1 MARRYSTLGDV
12 IDQLKTNNDSSIDT
26 TEAVDSLHNTVS
38 SYFVKKE
45 RMDLEASREKS
56 AAKQKAPGGSGVTE
70 QVKKADGGLLGSL
83 KGLKGIGFL
92 GGLALLASA
101 VGGGVAKILA
111 GLGPAGVGLGAFFLG
126 LAGAE
131 AIINKFAS
139 KDAGEGIKKLLT
151 NLSEGLSSFSTKAFM
166 ALGTV
171 LAAGILFPGKTMKGL
186 AAVGIGLAG
195 FFTAIGG
202 SDKLIQM
209 MDGDGGAN
217 IKKLLTNIAGGLEAF
232 STKSF
237 LALGAAMAGGA
248 LISLF
253 PGGAA
258 AASVGLAAIGLGL
271 GAFITGL
278 AGISKLGAV
287 LGVDGSAFKVLVTN
301 IAGGL
306 SELNKIEGEGLLKK
320 IGAIAGIGPALL
332 SAMVGTG
339 GVQLIDG
346 LIDGAK
352 KIVNFLFGTDLK
364 DQKTT
369 RSNMIKDMVA
379 SLEPLKSIDIS
390 VADNLDRLSGAL
402 TKFMHNL
409 NDLSKISLK
418 GFESSVKD
426 LIAGMGIQL
435 DLIDKMANGGKVGTG
450 YFDGIPEV
458 DFKKGFL
465 DPGLKVD
472 DLVKKMNDV
481 NMILGKT
488 NIVQPLPPE
497 SQLKKDNIRPTETG
511 TSTAPSTTNTNNN
524 SSRSNVVVAPT
535 NNTNVSNKTTTNA
548 LISSGP
554 AVDLQDQ
561 MLAMGT

>member
-1 MARRYSTLGDV
+1 MARRYSTLSDV

-38 SYFVKKE
+38 SYFVKKAKI
-45 RMDLEASREKS
+45 DLEASRERS
-56 AAKQKAPGGSGVTE
+56 AAKQKAGGSGVTE
-70 QVKKADGGLLGSL
+70 QVKKADDGLLGSL

-92 GGLALLASA
+92 GGLALLAKV
-101 VGGGVAKILA
+101 VGGGVIKLLA
-111 GLGPAGVGLGAFFLG
+111 ALGPAGVGLGAFFIG
-126 LAGAE
+126 LSSAE
-131 AIINKFAS
+131 AIIQKFAS
-139 KDAGEGIKKLLT
+139 KDAGEGIKKLLQ
-151 NLSEGLSSFSTKAFM
+151 NLAAGLSAFGKKEFL

-171 LAAGILFPGKTMKGL
+171 LAAGIIFPKKTAIGL
-186 AAVGIGLAG
+186 PAIGLGLAG
-195 FFTAIGG
+195 FFTALAGADALM
-202 SDKLIQM
+202 SM
-209 MDGDGGAN
+209 MDGDGGEN
-217 IKKLLTNIAGGLEAF
+217 LKKLLTNIAGGLSAF
-232 STKSF
+232 GGKEF
-237 LALGAAMAGGA
+237 AALGTAMASGA
-248 LISLF
+248 LLGLF
-253 PGGAA
+253 PGGAQ
-258 AASVGLAAIGLGL
+258 AASLGIASIGVGI
-271 GAFITGL
+271 GAFITAL

-287 LGVDGSAFKVLVTN
+287 LGVDGSAFKTLVTN

-306 SELNKIEGEGLLKK
+306 VELNKIEGEGLLKK
-320 IGAIAGIGPALL
+320 VGAIAGIGPALL

-339 GVQLIDG
+339 GVQLVDG

-369 RSNMIKDMVA
+369 RANMIQDMVDA
-379 SLEPLKSIDIS
+379 LEPLKTIDIS
-390 VADNLDRLSGAL
+390 VADNLDRLSDAL
-402 TKFMHNL
+402 KKFMGNL
-409 NDLSKISLK
+409 NELSKISLK
-418 GFESSVKD
+418 GFERSVKD

-488 NIVQPLPPE
+488 PIVEPLPPE
-497 SQLKKDNIRPTETG
+497 SQLKKDNIRPVETG
-511 TSTAPSTTNTNNN
+511 TSTVPSTTNNNNN

-554 AVDLQDQ
+554 SVDLQDQ

>member
-1 MARRYSTLGDV
+1 MARRYSTLSDV

-38 SYFVKKE
+38 SYFVKKAKI
-45 RMDLEASREKS
+45 DLEASRERS
-56 AAKQKAPGGSGVTE
+56 AAKQKAGGSGVTE
-70 QVKKADGGLLGSL
+70 QVKKADDGLLGSL

-92 GGLALLASA
+92 GGLALLAKV
-101 VGGGVAKILA
+101 VGGGVIKLLA
-111 GLGPAGVGLGAFFLG
+111 ALGPAGVGLGAFFVG
-126 LAGAE
+126 LSSAE
-131 AIINKFAS
+131 VIIQKFAS
-139 KDAGEGIKKLLT
+139 KDAGEGIKKLLQ
-151 NLSEGLSSFSTKAFM
+151 NLAAGLSAFGKKEFL

-171 LAAGILFPGKTMKGL
+171 LAAGIIFPKKTAIGL
-186 AAVGIGLAG
+186 PAIGLGLAG
-195 FFTAIGG
+195 FFTALAGADALM
-202 SDKLIQM
+202 SM
-209 MDGDGGAN
+209 MDGDGGEN
-217 IKKLLTNIAGGLEAF
+217 LKKLLTNIAGGLSAF
-232 STKSF
+232 GGKEF
-237 LALGAAMAGGA
+237 AALGTAMASGA
-248 LISLF
+248 LLGLF
-253 PGGAA
+253 PGGAQ
-258 AASVGLAAIGLGL
+258 AASLGIASIGVGI
-271 GAFITGL
+271 GAFITAL

-287 LGVDGSAFKVLVTN
+287 LGVDGSAFKTLVTN

-306 SELNKIEGEGLLKK
+306 TELNKIEGEGLLKK
-320 IGAIAGIGPALL
+320 VGAIAGIGPALL

-339 GVQLIDG
+339 GVQLVDG

-369 RSNMIKDMVA
+369 RANMIQDMVDA
-379 SLEPLKSIDIS
+379 LEPLKTIDIS

-402 TKFMHNL
+402 KKFMGNL
-409 NDLSKISLK
+409 NELSKISLK
-418 GFESSVKD
+418 GFEKSVKD

-465 DPGLKVD
+465 DPELKVD
-472 DLVKKMNDV
+472 ELVKKMNKV

-497 SQLKKDNIRPTETG
+497 SQLKKDNIRPVETG
-511 TSTAPSTTNTNNN
+511 TSTVPSTTNNNNN

-554 AVDLQDQ
+554 SVDLQDQ